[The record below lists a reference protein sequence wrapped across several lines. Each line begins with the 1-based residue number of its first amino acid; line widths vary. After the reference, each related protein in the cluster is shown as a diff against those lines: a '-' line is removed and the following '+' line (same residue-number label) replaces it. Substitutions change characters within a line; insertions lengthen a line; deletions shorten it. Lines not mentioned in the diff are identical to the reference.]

1 MDVVLPKGSIS
12 QPKSS
17 NPSPSKGLI
26 KAMDDNVID
35 EARRCLNEIIEK
47 MYDLPDGHI
56 PVLGDLEA
64 IREPLLT
71 LRCKLQRELY
81 EKREQ
86 LRMPNYKY
94 DPKDKDTPRYTDFDR
109 RTMLEAQT
117 AEINERYELVKGLE
131 ELVKERVDLIKILLG
146 AK

>member
-1 MDVVLPKGSIS
+1 MSNDKLISDCKALLSEFRSIS
-12 QPKSS
+12 WQGYAK
-17 NPSPSKGLI
+17 
-26 KAMDDNVID
+26 
-35 EARRCLNEIIEK
+35 
-47 MYDLPDGHI
+47 
-56 PVLGDLEA
+56 DLELL
-64 IREPLLT
+64 REPLLT

-109 RTMLEAQT
+109 KTMLDAQT

-131 ELVKERVDLIKILLG
+131 ELLKERVDLIKILLG
-146 AK
+146 AN

>member
-1 MDVVLPKGSIS
+1 MDELLTNVRALLAEFRHISLPRY
-12 QPKSS
+12 
-17 NPSPSKGLI
+17 
-26 KAMDDNVID
+26 A
-35 EARRCLNEIIEK
+35 E
-47 MYDLPDGHI
+47 
-56 PVLGDLEA
+56 DLEYL
-64 IREPLLT
+64 REPLLT
-71 LRCKLQRELY
+71 LRCELQRELY

-109 RTMLEAQT
+109 KTMLEAQT